1 MKQIPIETILE
12 GGLTPEDFATIFANT
27 AAFDA
32 INFESLNA
40 EMISGLDSTQLANYE
55 EGMDAFAQAADA
67 IQDIFSSEIT
77 IYNFVAVI
85 TDTLDGLTKLDAA
98 YGLTSGTTSVIRDV
112 LLWVSLVT
120 EKVLFVFENYQGKF
134 IIGLIV

>member
-40 EMISGLDSTQLANYE
+40 EMISGLDTTQLANYE
-55 EGMDAFAQAADA
+55 QGMDAFAQAADA

-85 TDTLDGLTKLDAA
+85 TDTLDAITKLDAA
-98 YGLTSGTTSVIRDV
+98 YGLTSGSTAVIKDV
-112 LLWVSLVT
+112 LLWISLIT